1 MDRTG
6 HTMNERDWILLKTLA
21 EERKITRT
29 AECLYISQPAITYRL
44 RMLERELGTTLA
56 IRTPIGVILTPQGEY
71 LAEYSRE
78 MLLRLTKTKE
88 HLASFEK
95 QVKGPLRIGSSAIF
109 ANHELPQLLQGFM
122 QQYPKVEILLKTGR
136 SMQVNRY
143 LVREEVSVA
152 IIRGEYDWQDEKRLL
167 FEEPVC
173 LVSKTPVI
181 MEDLPSLPRIVYDT
195 DSSLQATVDEWWRKR
210 FAKPSKESM
219 VVDSMDTCKRMVMQ
233 NLGWA
238 ILPSIGLSELDKLYV
253 QPLYWQNKE
262 PFVRRTWICCGSYAL
277 ELPTVRA
284 FIEYATACFKDK
296 ARPSLQAPVSMLAD
310 SGQDEKKPPRK
321 ERPRR
326 HPSIRAGRE

>member
-1 MDRTG
+1 
-6 HTMNERDWILLKTLA
+6 MNDRDWTLVKTLA
-21 EERKITRT
+21 EERNITRA
-29 AECLYISQPAITYRL
+29 AERLYISQPAITYRL

-56 IRTPIGVILTPQGEY
+56 IRTPVGVILTPQGEY

-88 HLASFEK
+88 RITSYEN

-109 ANHELPQLLQGFM
+109 ANHELPQLLQGFLE
-122 QQYPKVEILLKTGR
+122 QYPEVEIFLKTGR

-143 LVREEVSVA
+143 LAKEEVSVA
-152 IIRGEYDWQDEKRLL
+152 IIRGEYEWTDEKRLL

-173 LVSKTPVI
+173 LVSKKPVDI
-181 MEDLPSLPRIVYDT
+181 ADLSALPRIAYDT

-210 FAKPSKESM
+210 FSKPSMESM

-233 NLGWA
+233 DLGWA
-238 ILPSIGLSELDKLYV
+238 ILPSIGLSELDELQI
-253 QPLYWQNKE
+253 QPLFWQNGE

-284 FIEYATACFKDK
+284 FIEYTTERFKDTS
-296 ARPSLQAPVSMLAD
+296 RPIPQDTASIHAD
-310 SGQDEKKPPRK
+310 SSRTNKNAAPKRSGPHCDGTGIPPGGII
-321 ERPRR
+321 
-326 HPSIRAGRE
+326 S